1 MTYLEKRQRA
11 AKRNNNGL
19 LVTSSLGLIAS
30 ITAYT
35 LEGNFDYLLI
45 TAISNFAFLIA
56 LATRN
61 K

>member
-1 MTYLEKRQRA
+1 MTYSEKRKRA

-19 LVTSSLGLIAS
+19 LITSSLVLLAS
-30 ITAYT
+30 VIGYT

-45 TAISNFAFLIA
+45 TAISNFAFIIA
-56 LATRN
+56 IATRN